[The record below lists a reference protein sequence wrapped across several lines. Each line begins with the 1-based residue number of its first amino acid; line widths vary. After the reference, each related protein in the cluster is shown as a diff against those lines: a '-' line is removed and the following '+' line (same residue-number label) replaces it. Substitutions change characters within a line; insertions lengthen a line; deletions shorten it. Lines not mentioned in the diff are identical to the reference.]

1 MSENLTAALKSYLRT
16 RGKHAI
22 TFKIL
27 KHQYIINIVEKD
39 FWVESTVFKR
49 KATSDN
55 SKPRY
60 LRVQEILIMSLKHL
74 YIDYW

>member
-39 FWVESTVFKR
+39 F
-49 KATSDN
+49 
-55 SKPRY
+55 
-60 LRVQEILIMSLKHL
+60 
-74 YIDYW
+74 